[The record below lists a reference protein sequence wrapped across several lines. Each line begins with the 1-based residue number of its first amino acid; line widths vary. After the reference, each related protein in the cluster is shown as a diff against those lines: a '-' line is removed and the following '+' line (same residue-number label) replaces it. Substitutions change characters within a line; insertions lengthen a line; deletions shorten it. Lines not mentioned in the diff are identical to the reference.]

1 MGMTFEELAVGEY
14 FRLNG
19 NAYVKRSSRTAYLIR
34 YDRTFYIGKA
44 ERVAPIAP
52 AEVAK
57 YI

>member
-1 MGMTFEELAVGEY
+1 MCFTFSELAIGEY

-19 NAYVKRSSRTAYLIR
+19 NAYCKRSSRTAYLIR

-52 AEVAK
+52 AEVTK